1 MRIALI
7 GATGQLGTDLHR
19 QLSGE
24 VVPLTHAEIEVTQ
37 PDSIHAMLN
46 RVQPEMVVNTAAY
59 NLVDKAETEV
69 EVAMSVN
76 AWGPRNLALA
86 CAQRQLT
93 LVQISTDYVFGLEG
107 GTRTPRRETD
117 LPGPQGVYAAS
128 KLLGE
133 YFVRSLCPKHFVIRT
148 CGLYGQAATRSKGNF
163 VLTML
168 RLAKEKP
175 QLRVVADQRCVP
187 SYTRDVAE
195 VIAAL
200 VRTEAY
206 GLYHATNSGESSW
219 FEVAREAVRLAGL
232 TTPIIPI
239 TTAEFGA
246 SAARPAFSVLD
257 CSKIAA
263 VTGLTLRPWPDA
275 LAAYLREIG
284 AIAE

>member
-7 GATGQLGTDLHR
+7 GAAGQLGTDLHR

-24 VVPLTHAEIEVTQ
+24 VIPLTHADIEITH
-37 PDSIHAMLN
+37 PDSIQAMLN
-46 RVQPEMVVNTAAY
+46 RVQPDMVVNSAAY

-69 EVAMSVN
+69 ETAMAVN
-76 AWGPRNLALA
+76 AWGARNLALA
-86 CAQRQLT
+86 CAKRQLT
-93 LVQISTDYVFGLEG
+93 LVQISTDYVFGLG
-107 GTRTPRRETD
+107 SAARTPRRETD
-117 LPGPQGVYAAS
+117 PPGPQGVYAAS
-128 KLLGE
+128 KFLGE
-133 YFVRSLCPKHFVIRT
+133 DFVRSLCPQHFVVRT
-148 CGLYGQAATRSKGNF
+148 CGLYGQAATKSKGNF

-175 QLRVVADQRCVP
+175 QLKVVADQRCVP
-187 SYTRDVAE
+187 SYTHDVAE

-200 VRTEAY
+200 VRTQAF

-232 TTPIIPI
+232 ATPVLPI

-246 SAARPAFSVLD
+246 RAARPAYSVLD
-257 CSKIAA
+257 CSKIAS
-263 VTGLTLRPWPDA
+263 VTGLTLRPWQDA

-284 AIAE
+284 VIPE

>member
-195 VIAAL
+195 AIVAL
-200 VRTEAY
+200 VRTEEY

-219 FEVAREAVRLAGL
+219 FEVASEAVRLAGL
-232 TTPIIPI
+232 TPPIIPI
-239 TTAEFGA
+239 TTAAFGA
-246 SAARPAFSVLD
+246 PAARPAYSVLD

-263 VTGLTLRPWPDA
+263 VTGLTLRPWRDA

-284 AIAE
+284 EIAE

>member
-7 GATGQLGTDLHR
+7 GAAGQLGTDLHR

-24 VVPLTHAEIEVTQ
+24 VIPLTHAEVEVTQ
-37 PDSIHAMLN
+37 PDSIQAMLD
-46 RVQPEMVVNTAAY
+46 RVQPDMVVNTAAY
-59 NLVDKAETEV
+59 NLVDKAETET
-69 EVAMSVN
+69 AAALAVN

-86 CAQRQLT
+86 CAKRQTT
-93 LVQISTDYVFGLEG
+93 LVHISTDYVFGLESDA
-107 GTRTPRRETD
+107 RTPRRETD

-133 YFVRSLCPKHFVIRT
+133 YFVRSLCPPHFVIRT
-148 CGLYGQAATRSKGNF
+148 CGLYGQAATKSKGNF
-163 VLTML
+163 VVTML

-175 QLRVVADQRCVP
+175 QLKVVADQRCVP

-195 VIAAL
+195 AIAAL
-200 VRTEAY
+200 VQTKSY

-232 TTPIIPI
+232 TTPILPI
-239 TTAEFGA
+239 TTAEFA
-246 SAARPAFSVLD
+246 APAARPAYSVLD
-257 CSKIAA
+257 CSKIAG
-263 VTGLTLRPWPDA
+263 VTGLPLRPWQAA

-284 AIAE
+284 AIAP